1 MTRETGAVVEPE
13 VERELDRVCTALEAA
28 GYRVVEGG
36 IPNAARAPELWA
48 ELVGTELLHS
58 ALPDWHGLI
67 AESNLQHIE
76 TQFGLFDLGDSLS
89 AWSRAFVERRQTA
102 QATAQLMEE
111 HPLIVAPV
119 AGMKTPRLDF
129 DQYLDLEATR
139 DLFDHMRDV
148 VWVNLLSLPSLAL
161 PNGIQLVARRFHEAE
176 AAAAAA
182 AIVDAL
188 EPVSI
193 AEPAPPP
200 TDSTPMTQ
208 RETMSE
214 VLPKTGFQSPYDVPT
229 PAGAEGWEEMYPYY
243 LLFDPARRDEEEKRF
258 WFYNGMHFPEPMP
271 AFDMIT
277 GGSCY
282 QSIGLYQGRV
292 FSIPTVLG
300 IEHRVVNGYV
310 YITSNEVTDPAEI
323 EKRLEVF
330 LPRIGFYY
338 ANWDSLVNRWQAE
351 VDKRIEE
358 LATLEVPKLPELED
372 EQEVIHDH
380 KLGSNYRLMRSY
392 DRTLQLYNELNQLHF
407 ELLLLAY
414 GAYLTFF
421 QFCQGA
427 FPDMGMQTMTQM
439 IAGYDTTMFR
449 PDDELKALARSA
461 LDKGVD
467 GAFTDGRSH
476 EEILAELSESEPG
489 REWIADLESRQHPWF
504 YMSTGDGFYHHHRAW
519 ADDPRLPFAAI
530 GGYIR
535 QLGEGRSLERPK
547 EQLLAERDRIAS
559 EYSALLPTDE
569 ERGQFDEMLGLCRHV
584 FPHAE
589 GHKFFI
595 EHWGTSLFFNK
606 MREIGEV
613 FVDQGFF
620 EEADD
625 VFFLNIHEVHE
636 ALFDLGLAW
645 SGGTPGRGTLYWP
658 PRVARRKEILA
669 KLAEWNPPP
678 ALGTVP
684 EVISDPTVQ
693 LLWGITADRLHAWA
707 ATAGGGDGVGD
718 VSGYAASPG
727 VVEGVARVVRSIDEI
742 GTVQQDEILVCSVTA
757 PSWGPVFPKIA
768 GAVSDIGG
776 MMSHAAIV
784 AREYGLPAVV
794 GTGNATSTIKTG
806 DRVRV
811 DGNTGS
817 VTILS

>member
-1 MTRETGAVVEPE
+1 
-13 VERELDRVCTALEAA
+13 
-28 GYRVVEGG
+28 
-36 IPNAARAPELWA
+36 
-48 ELVGTELLHS
+48 
-58 ALPDWHGLI
+58 
-67 AESNLQHIE
+67 
-76 TQFGLFDLGDSLS
+76 
-89 AWSRAFVERRQTA
+89 
-102 QATAQLMEE
+102 
-111 HPLIVAPV
+111 
-119 AGMKTPRLDF
+119 
-129 DQYLDLEATR
+129 
-139 DLFDHMRDV
+139 
-148 VWVNLLSLPSLAL
+148 
-161 PNGIQLVARRFHEAE
+161 
-176 AAAAAA
+176 
-182 AIVDAL
+182 
-188 EPVSI
+188 
-193 AEPAPPP
+193 
-200 TDSTPMTQ
+200 
-208 RETMSE
+208 MSE

-243 LLFDPARRDEEEKRF
+243 LLFDPARREQEESRF

-300 IEHRVVNGYV
+300 IEHRVVNGYI
-310 YITSNEVTDPAEI
+310 YITSNEVSDPAEI

-338 ANWDSLVNRWQAE
+338 ANWDTLVNRWQAE
-351 VDKRIEE
+351 VDNRIEE
-358 LATLEVPKLPELED
+358 LAALEVPRLPELED

-427 FPDMGMQTMTQM
+427 FPDMGTQTMTQM

-467 GAFTDGRSH
+467 GAFAAGRSH
-476 EEILAELSESEPG
+476 EEILAELDESEAG

-519 ADDPRLPFAAI
+519 ADDLRLPFAAI
-530 GGYIR
+530 GGYVV
-535 QLGEGRSLERPK
+535 QLAEGRSLDRPK
-547 EQLLAERDRIAS
+547 EQLVAERDRIAS
-559 EYSALLPTDE
+559 EYTALLSTDE
-569 ERGQFDEMLGLCRHV
+569 ERRQFDEMLGLCRHV

-606 MREIGEV
+606 MREIGQV

-625 VFFLNIHEVHE
+625 VFYLNIHEVHE

-645 SGGTPGRGTLYWP
+645 SGGMPGRGTLYWP

-669 KLAEWNPPP
+669 KLADWNPPP

-693 LLWGITADRLHAWA
+693 LLWGVTADRLRAWA
-707 ATAGGGDGVGD
+707 ASAGGGDGAGD
-718 VSGYAASPG
+718 VSGHAASPG
-727 VVEGVARVVRSIDEI
+727 VVEGIARVVRSVDDI
-742 GTVQQDEILVCSVTA
+742 GTVQQDEVLVCSVTA

-768 GAVSDIGG
+768 AAVSDIGG

-794 GTGNATSTIKTG
+794 GTGNATSAIKTG

-811 DGNTGS
+811 DGNTGI

>member
-1 MTRETGAVVEPE
+1 
-13 VERELDRVCTALEAA
+13 
-28 GYRVVEGG
+28 
-36 IPNAARAPELWA
+36 
-48 ELVGTELLHS
+48 
-58 ALPDWHGLI
+58 
-67 AESNLQHIE
+67 
-76 TQFGLFDLGDSLS
+76 
-89 AWSRAFVERRQTA
+89 
-102 QATAQLMEE
+102 
-111 HPLIVAPV
+111 
-119 AGMKTPRLDF
+119 
-129 DQYLDLEATR
+129 
-139 DLFDHMRDV
+139 
-148 VWVNLLSLPSLAL
+148 
-161 PNGIQLVARRFHEAE
+161 
-176 AAAAAA
+176 
-182 AIVDAL
+182 
-188 EPVSI
+188 
-193 AEPAPPP
+193 
-200 TDSTPMTQ
+200 
-208 RETMSE
+208 MSE

-229 PAGAEGWEEMYPYY
+229 PAGAEGWEEMYAYY

-300 IEHRVVNGYV
+300 IEHRVVNGYI

-358 LATLEVPKLPELED
+358 LMALEVPKLPELED

-461 LDKGVD
+461 LDKHVD

-476 EEILAELSESEPG
+476 EEILAELSESERG

-535 QLGEGRSLERPK
+535 QLGEGRSL
-547 EQLLAERDRIAS
+547 
-559 EYSALLPTDE
+559 
-569 ERGQFDEMLGLCRHV
+569 
-584 FPHAE
+584 
-589 GHKFFI
+589 
-595 EHWGTSLFFNK
+595 
-606 MREIGEV
+606 
-613 FVDQGFF
+613 
-620 EEADD
+620 
-625 VFFLNIHEVHE
+625 
-636 ALFDLGLAW
+636 
-645 SGGTPGRGTLYWP
+645 
-658 PRVARRKEILA
+658 
-669 KLAEWNPPP
+669 
-678 ALGTVP
+678 
-684 EVISDPTVQ
+684 
-693 LLWGITADRLHAWA
+693 
-707 ATAGGGDGVGD
+707 
-718 VSGYAASPG
+718 
-727 VVEGVARVVRSIDEI
+727 
-742 GTVQQDEILVCSVTA
+742 
-757 PSWGPVFPKIA
+757 
-768 GAVSDIGG
+768 
-776 MMSHAAIV
+776 
-784 AREYGLPAVV
+784 
-794 GTGNATSTIKTG
+794 
-806 DRVRV
+806 
-811 DGNTGS
+811 
-817 VTILS
+817 

>member
-1 MTRETGAVVEPE
+1 
-13 VERELDRVCTALEAA
+13 
-28 GYRVVEGG
+28 
-36 IPNAARAPELWA
+36 
-48 ELVGTELLHS
+48 
-58 ALPDWHGLI
+58 
-67 AESNLQHIE
+67 
-76 TQFGLFDLGDSLS
+76 
-89 AWSRAFVERRQTA
+89 
-102 QATAQLMEE
+102 
-111 HPLIVAPV
+111 
-119 AGMKTPRLDF
+119 
-129 DQYLDLEATR
+129 
-139 DLFDHMRDV
+139 
-148 VWVNLLSLPSLAL
+148 
-161 PNGIQLVARRFHEAE
+161 
-176 AAAAAA
+176 
-182 AIVDAL
+182 
-188 EPVSI
+188 
-193 AEPAPPP
+193 
-200 TDSTPMTQ
+200 
-208 RETMSE
+208 MSE

-243 LLFDPARRDEEEKRF
+243 LLFDPARRDEEENRF

-300 IEHRVVNGYV
+300 IEHRVVNGYI

-351 VDKRIEE
+351 VDKRIDE

-427 FPDMGMQTMTQM
+427 FPDMGLQTMTQM

-461 LDKGVD
+461 LDKRVD
-467 GAFTDGRSH
+467 GAFTDGRSP

-489 REWIADLESRQHPWF
+489 RAWIADLESRQHPWF
-504 YMSTGDGFYHHHRAW
+504 FMSTGDGFYHHHRAW

-547 EQLLAERDRIAS
+547 EHLLAERDRIAS

-606 MREIGEV
+606 MREIGQV

-645 SGGTPGRGTLYWP
+645 SGGKPGRGTVYWP

-707 ATAGGGDGVGD
+707 ATAGAGDGVGD

-727 VVEGVARVVRSIDEI
+727 VVEGVARVVRSVDDI

-768 GAVSDIGG
+768 AAVSDIGG

-794 GTGNATSTIKTG
+794 GTGNATSAIKTG

-811 DGNTGS
+811 NGS
-817 VTILS
+817 VGRVEILV

>member
-1 MTRETGAVVEPE
+1 
-13 VERELDRVCTALEAA
+13 
-28 GYRVVEGG
+28 
-36 IPNAARAPELWA
+36 
-48 ELVGTELLHS
+48 
-58 ALPDWHGLI
+58 
-67 AESNLQHIE
+67 
-76 TQFGLFDLGDSLS
+76 
-89 AWSRAFVERRQTA
+89 
-102 QATAQLMEE
+102 
-111 HPLIVAPV
+111 
-119 AGMKTPRLDF
+119 
-129 DQYLDLEATR
+129 
-139 DLFDHMRDV
+139 
-148 VWVNLLSLPSLAL
+148 
-161 PNGIQLVARRFHEAE
+161 
-176 AAAAAA
+176 
-182 AIVDAL
+182 
-188 EPVSI
+188 
-193 AEPAPPP
+193 
-200 TDSTPMTQ
+200 
-208 RETMSE
+208 MSE
-214 VLPKTGFQSPYDVPT
+214 VLPKAGFQSPYDVPT

-243 LLFDPARRDEEEKRF
+243 LLFDPGRREQEERRF

-300 IEHRVVNGYV
+300 IEHRVVNGYI
-310 YITSNEVTDPAEI
+310 YITANEVSDPAEI

-338 ANWDSLVNRWQAE
+338 ANWDTLVDRWQVE

-358 LATLEVPKLPELED
+358 LAALEVPRLPELED

-380 KLGSNYRLMRSY
+380 KLGSNYRLMRAY

-421 QFCQGA
+421 EFCQGA
-427 FPDMGMQTMTQM
+427 FPDMGTQTMTQM

-467 GAFTDGRSH
+467 GAFASGRTH
-476 EEILAELSESEPG
+476 DEILAELGESGPG
-489 REWIADLESRQHPWF
+489 REWVADLESRQHPWF

-519 ADDPRLPFAAI
+519 ADDLRLPFAAI
-530 GGYIR
+530 GGYIEQLR
-535 QLGEGRSLERPK
+535 QGTSLDRPK
-547 EQLLAERDRIAS
+547 EKLLAERDRIAS
-559 EYSALLPTDE
+559 EYAALLTTDE
-569 ERGQFDEMLGLCRHV
+569 ERRQFEEMLGLCRHV

-606 MREIGEV
+606 MREIGQV
-613 FVDQGFF
+613 FADQGFF
-620 EEADD
+620 QAADD
-625 VFFLNIHEVHE
+625 IFFLNIHEVHE

-645 SGGTPGRGTLYWP
+645 SGGKPGRGTVYWP

-669 KLAEWNPPP
+669 KLAEWTPPP

-707 ATAGGGDGVGD
+707 AAAGDGEGYGA

-727 VVEGVARVVRSIDEI
+727 IGEGLARVVRSVDDI
-742 GTVQQDEILVCSVTA
+742 GTVQQGEVLVCSVTA

-768 GAVSDIGG
+768 AAVSDIGG

-794 GTGNATSTIKTG
+794 GTGNATSAIKTG

-811 DGNTGS
+811 DGNTGA

>member
-1 MTRETGAVVEPE
+1 
-13 VERELDRVCTALEAA
+13 
-28 GYRVVEGG
+28 
-36 IPNAARAPELWA
+36 
-48 ELVGTELLHS
+48 
-58 ALPDWHGLI
+58 
-67 AESNLQHIE
+67 
-76 TQFGLFDLGDSLS
+76 
-89 AWSRAFVERRQTA
+89 
-102 QATAQLMEE
+102 
-111 HPLIVAPV
+111 
-119 AGMKTPRLDF
+119 
-129 DQYLDLEATR
+129 
-139 DLFDHMRDV
+139 
-148 VWVNLLSLPSLAL
+148 
-161 PNGIQLVARRFHEAE
+161 
-176 AAAAAA
+176 
-182 AIVDAL
+182 
-188 EPVSI
+188 
-193 AEPAPPP
+193 
-200 TDSTPMTQ
+200 
-208 RETMSE
+208 MSE

-243 LLFDPARRDEEEKRF
+243 LLFDPARREDEEKRF

-358 LATLEVPKLPELED
+358 LATLEVPTLPELED

-504 YMSTGDGFYHHHRAW
+504 FMSTGDGFYHHHRAW

-535 QLGEGRSLERPK
+535 QLGEGRSLDRPK

-559 EYSALLPTDE
+559 EYSALLPSDE
-569 ERGQFDEMLGLCRHV
+569 ERVQFDEMLGLCRHV

-606 MREIGEV
+606 MREIGQV
-613 FVDQGFF
+613 FVEQGFF

-636 ALFDLGLAW
+636 ALFDVGLAW
-645 SGGTPGRGTLYWP
+645 SGGMPGRGTLYWP

-707 ATAGGGDGVGD
+707 ATAGGGEGD

-727 VVEGVARVVRSIDEI
+727 VVEGVARVVRSVDDI

-768 GAVSDIGG
+768 AAVSDIGG

-811 DGNTGS
+811 DGNTGM